1 MQGSKIASLLA
12 REGAYWWHFYDLT
25 FPQHL
30 ALMCMGLGWG
40 EKLKEIAKRPNPA
53 RAFLE
58 FAAKDDPNEPNPFEL
73 MGDEDRAIFINL
85 LFGVFY
91 SMEAI
96 CYYGLSV
103 HELLDQASEGDAK
116 ALLWAVSIDRC
127 VLCSG
132 KASQVLAD
140 RQLRKDKA
148 FFSGMFKRIK
158 SPHAGRKQ
166 YVELRYL
173 RRVMQDAG
181 TLTGTRKE
189 DLVDLVAN
197 LGINHPRGA
206 DAVKSL
212 AALFGAWEQE
222 STSRI

>member
-1 MQGSKIASLLA
+1 
-12 REGAYWWHFYDLT
+12 
-25 FPQHL
+25 
-30 ALMCMGLGWG
+30 MCLGLGWG
-40 EKLKEIAKRPNPA
+40 EQLREIAKRPNPT

-58 FAAKDDPNEPNPFEL
+58 FAAKDDPNEANPFES
-73 MGDEDRAIFINL
+73 MEDVDRAVFLNL

-96 CYYGLSV
+96 CYYGRSV
-103 HELLDQASEGDAK
+103 HELLDQASQGDSR

-132 KASQVLAD
+132 KAAQVLAD
-140 RQLRKDKA
+140 KQLRKDKA
-148 FFSGMFKRIK
+148 YFSGMFKRIK
-158 SPHAGRKQ
+158 NPHVGRKQ

-181 TLTGTRKE
+181 TLTGTSRE
-189 DLVDLVAN
+189 DLVDLVAG

-206 DAVKSL
+206 DPVKSL
-212 AALFGAWEQE
+212 AALFDAWGQE
-222 STSRI
+222 STRRI